1 MRDRNLLH
9 LFLGLNVALAVAF
22 AAYLFLSSNSQ
33 PKVVATNFATSPK
46 TNQTGKA
53 SATNVAKLAPAK
65 TNAPDRGR
73 SPAAAVATTNIPPVQ
88 PVFTQ
93 KKFDWRDVEAADY
106 PKYINSLRAV
116 GCPEEKVRNIV
127 LADISDLFQQKKL
140 KIALENDLRRATVN

>member
-73 SPAAAVATTNIPPVQ
+73 SPAAAPSLHTWEMQNILG
-88 PVFTQ
+88 TERYL
-93 KKFDWRDVEAADY
+93 RDAAD
-106 PKYINSLRAV
+106 
-116 GCPEEKVRNIV
+116 
-127 LADISDLFQQKKL
+127 LARTGLYLDLPAHAAQLFHFAPS
-140 KIALENDLRRATVN
+140 IH